1 MKYNPRKPNSERLTH
16 KVSAPSKHYAWH
28 IVGSQ
33 SVLANVFTT
42 EESSLRTLKD

>member
-16 KVSAPSKHYAWH
+16 KDVCTQHGVWH

-33 SVLANVFTT
+33 KVLANAFMN
-42 EESSLRTLKD
+42 EELLLRMVKD